1 MKLNIKS
8 KNIKKVFVIILVIF
22 VIILLSYCF
31 AVKYCKK
38 IGDEY
43 VSTEKTNV
51 LADNKVNDLQL
62 QNELS
67 GEQGDITYTATIGKI
82 KLSCI
87 DENSNPVAG
96 CTFELLDTNGKSY
109 GEVETGDDGII
120 TFYKVPEG
128 EYVLKQIK
136 IATGYET
143 KEDVAKNVIVT
154 GGKMSEVVFNNI
166 TLQD

>member
-1 MKLNIKS
+1 MLVKMKLNIK
-8 KNIKKVFVIILVIF
+8 KVLVIIFVILL
-22 VIILLSYCF
+22 IILLSYCF
-31 AVKYCKK
+31 VANYCKK
-38 IGDEY
+38 IGDKY
-43 VSTEKTNV
+43 MLDEKTNV
-51 LADNKVNDLQL
+51 FGDNKVSNEQL
-62 QNELS
+62 QNEFS
-67 GEQGDITYTATIGKI
+67 GKQGELTYTTTIGKI

-128 EYVLKQIK
+128 EYLLKQVK
-136 IATGYET
+136 IATGYESQ
-143 KEDVAKNVIVT
+143 EDVAKNVIVT